1 MTPQVRWKAAVGTDT
16 GYRQESRIY
25 SADRD
30 LDAGIVFACE
40 VHCLKVANLLHMKA
54 WTVETLNA
62 AVDAELEA
70 LPADMRARFVRIAG
84 MIEALGLEKV
94 GNPHVDHIEG
104 ALWEIRMKGADGIAR
119 ALYVTAKGKRV
130 VVVRVFVKK
139 TQKTPRQE
147 IELALKRAKD
157 VT

>member
-1 MTPQVRWKAAVGTDT
+1 M
-16 GYRQESRIY
+16 
-25 SADRD
+25 
-30 LDAGIVFACE
+30 
-40 VHCLKVANLLHMKA
+40 LHIKE

-70 LPADMRARFVRIAG
+70 LPADLRARFVRIAG

-119 ALYVTAKGKRV
+119 ALYVTAKG
-130 VVVRVFVKK
+130 
-139 TQKTPRQE
+139 
-147 IELALKRAKD
+147 
-157 VT
+157 